1 MYGVR
6 EDRSAAGMG
15 DAHQLL
21 HYLRGGSNF
30 GPAHGGVHWF
40 CQSVINLLC
49 CLGFGERLGPQRSRQ
64 VAVGL
69 AAPPRVPHP
78 SRHRVK
84 MIAPF
89 HGFFLSSR
97 PARAK
102 VPATRCTA
110 NCEARRIS
118 HLDPSRVRP
127 RSGMARRCASRQ
139 CPRRRA
145 CRRGSNA
152 NAPSSARCSL
162 YPDWPGRASGKFLN
176 VIWGRKSAPAAPRL
190 SGSAAGRIAKTCAP
204 ICPLSYR
211 SVTLQN
217 RCDIGVSRSCIIE
230 REDKSW
236 RSHSK

>member
-30 GPAHGGVHWF
+30 GPAHGAVHWF

-97 PARAK
+97 PALRQGTRDEMHRQLRGSQDFAPGSKPSTAPKRYGASMRFETTSSAPSLQAWLERQRALLGEMLVVPGLAGQSLRQVPQRHLGAK
-102 VPATRCTA
+102 VGTSSTAT
-110 NCEARRIS
+110 
-118 HLDPSRVRP
+118 VRFCGGP
-127 RSGMARRCASRQ
+127 DCKNLRSNL
-139 CPRRRA
+139 
-145 CRRGSNA
+145 SN
-152 NAPSSARCSL
+152 
-162 YPDWPGRASGKFLN
+162 
-176 VIWGRKSAPAAPRL
+176 
-190 SGSAAGRIAKTCAP
+190 
-204 ICPLSYR
+204 
-211 SVTLQN
+211 
-217 RCDIGVSRSCIIE
+217 E
-230 REDKSW
+230 
-236 RSHSK
+236 